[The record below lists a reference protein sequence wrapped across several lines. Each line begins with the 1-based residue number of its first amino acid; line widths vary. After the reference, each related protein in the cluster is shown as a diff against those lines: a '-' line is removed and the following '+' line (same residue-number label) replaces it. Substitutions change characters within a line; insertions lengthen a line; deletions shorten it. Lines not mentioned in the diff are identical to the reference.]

1 MAGNQVGDSIHM
13 NNNFHFFLL
22 FVLLAACDS
31 SIEKSA
37 VPNVPVNIEINLNDI
52 DNVAL
57 KQIGGFIYV
66 QGGVRGIIVR
76 HESQNLYKA
85 YDRNCTF
92 QPADASAIVEVHSST
107 FYIEDTSCSS
117 TFDLNGFPTGG
128 PADFPLKEYGVS
140 LAGDILFI
148 FN

>member
-13 NNNFHFFLL
+13 SKYFHFFLVA
-22 FVLLAACDS
+22 VLLGACDS

-85 YDRNCTF
+85 YERNCTF

-128 PADFPLKEYGVS
+128 PAEFPLKEYGVS
-140 LAGDILFI
+140 MAGDILFI

>member
-1 MAGNQVGDSIHM
+1 MAGNQVGDSIRM
-13 NNNFHFFLL
+13 SKFLN
-22 FVLLAACDS
+22 FVLLFILVVACNP
-31 SIEKSA
+31 SIEESG
-37 VPNVPVNIEINLNDI
+37 VPNVAVEVEINLNDI
-52 DNVAL
+52 ENIAL

-76 HESQNLYKA
+76 HESQNHYKA
-85 YDRNCTF
+85 YERNCTF
-92 QPADASAIVEVHSST
+92 QPADASAIVEVHGSG

-128 PADFPLKEYGVS
+128 PAEFPLKEYGVS